1 MVHLSLS
8 CVFLDVCLVF
18 LASKQVSC
26 VPCVSSYVGFVA
38 DLSGFACG
46 ASGAW
51 TYRSF
56 VRHYLWDAGKVGQ
69 AWQQW
74 TANSFPETETEKFS
88 GGQYPWWNMMLHYSS
103 TYYFPALQKAF
114 LTLKVSLFF
123 PKFLPRRCP
132 APVEDYRD
140 TSPCWRFFGDEIHGS
155 SMGKVA
161 KMRQV
166 YNRHLW
172 NIARAERFAQAFQV
186 WENHRKTMEKW
197 DKYT

>member
-1 MVHLSLS
+1 
-8 CVFLDVCLVF
+8 
-18 LASKQVSC
+18 
-26 VPCVSSYVGFVA
+26 
-38 DLSGFACG
+38 
-46 ASGAW
+46 
-51 TYRSF
+51 
-56 VRHYLWDAGKVGQ
+56 
-69 AWQQW
+69 
-74 TANSFPETETEKFS
+74 
-88 GGQYPWWNMMLHYSS
+88 MLHYSS

-186 WENHRKTMEKW
+186 WENHRKTMEK
-197 DKYT
+197 